1 MQVFAFALD
10 RHCNCHAQFAI
21 VTALKRKASGDLA
34 SAFSRKLIAP
44 LSPLAPSNHAN
55 SASPSAKASTEQSQA
70 QTQTQS
76 STSSVPTIDM
86 SGVPQ
91 HPPADYSA
99 THEAAVAAA
108 AAAAT
113 AAAGASASSSQA
125 RPADILDAKQQVA
138 AAAGTLPSH
147 VASANSA
154 GTYSSSSLPLAIAAQ
169 QRKLSG
175 RYALSDFAVER
186 TLGTGSFG
194 RVHLVR
200 SRHNHRFYAIKV
212 LRKEQV
218 VKMKQVEH
226 TNSERAI
233 LSIVRHPFLVNL
245 WGTFKDS
252 TFLYMVMDYVPGG
265 ELFTLLRKSQR
276 FPHPVAK
283 FYAAEVALAIDYLH
297 QNNIIYR
304 DLKPENILLSAD
316 GHLKITDFGFAKY
329 VPDVT
334 WTLCGTPDYLAP
346 EIVSSKGYNK
356 SVDWWALGVLLFEM
370 LAGHPPFFT
379 EDGNPIKLYEK
390 IIACKVRY
398 PPYFETGVKD
408 LLKNLLTADLSK
420 RFGNLHRGSKDIFG
434 HLWFAEVDWDRL
446 YRREIPAPYLP
457 TVTTDGDS
465 SQFERYPENDISE
478 YSRTDLA
485 DNLGHLFPDF

>member
-1 MQVFAFALD
+1 M
-10 RHCNCHAQFAI
+10 
-21 VTALKRKASGDLA
+21 
-34 SAFSRKLIAP
+34 
-44 LSPLAPSNHAN
+44 
-55 SASPSAKASTEQSQA
+55 
-70 QTQTQS
+70 
-76 STSSVPTIDM
+76 
-86 SGVPQ
+86 
-91 HPPADYSA
+91 
-99 THEAAVAAA
+99 
-108 AAAAT
+108 
-113 AAAGASASSSQA
+113 SSSQLPQHA
-125 RPADILDAKQQVA
+125 PQHALAGAGDSTAATGLPAVQGVA
-138 AAAGTLPSH
+138 ALSNPAAIAVPDTLARTAAVSSATKPSSSH
-147 VASANSA
+147 FPHTVASHLASANST
-154 GTYSSSSLPLAIAAQ
+154 GTYSSSALPLAIASQ

-175 RYALSDFAVER
+175 RYALTDFAIER

-200 SRHNHRFYAIKV
+200 SRHNQRFYAIKV
-212 LRKEQV
+212 LRKDQV

-226 TNSERAI
+226 TNSERAV

-245 WGTFKDS
+245 WGTFKDP

-265 ELFTLLRKSQR
+265 ELFTLLRKSLR

-283 FYAAEVALAIDYLH
+283 FYTAEVALAIDYLH
-297 QNNIIYR
+297 QNNIVYR
-304 DLKPENILLSAD
+304 DLKPENILLGAD

-356 SVDWWALGVLLFEM
+356 SVDWWALGVLLYEM

-398 PPYFETGVKD
+398 PPYFEAGVKD
-408 LLKNLLTADLSK
+408 LLKSLLTADLSK
-420 RFGNLHRGSKDIFG
+420 RFGNLHRGSKDIFE

-446 YRREIPAPYLP
+446 YRRDIPAPYLP
-457 TVTTDGDS
+457 TVTVDGDS
-465 SQFERYPENDISE
+465 SQFERYPENDV
-478 YSRTDLA
+478 TDYNRPDLP
-485 DNLGHLFPDF
+485 DKWGDMFPDF